1 MTVRACLS
9 LRCMRARVCAGSCSD
24 SDENEDDIDQGDS
37 RSSRSLQGG
46 KRPQHSGEQPP
57 EKKGAVTMMTELVEA
72 GPRVLTPE
80 RSPSWEGVGPVV
92 LRALWGVS
100 FVV

>member
-46 KRPQHSGEQPP
+46 KQPRRSLSTSLPPVPTVLSLLAASGGR
-57 EKKGAVTMMTELVEA
+57 GA
-72 GPRVLTPE
+72 
-80 RSPSWEGVGPVV
+80 
-92 LRALWGVS
+92 
-100 FVV
+100 

>member
-46 KRPQHSGEQPP
+46 KQPQRSGEQP
-57 EKKGAVTMMTELVEA
+57 EKRRAVTMTTVDM
-72 GPRVLTPE
+72 G
-80 RSPSWEGVGPVV
+80 
-92 LRALWGVS
+92 
-100 FVV
+100 

>member
-46 KRPQHSGEQPP
+46 KQPQRSLSTSLPLVPTVLSLLAASGGR
-57 EKKGAVTMMTELVEA
+57 GA
-72 GPRVLTPE
+72 
-80 RSPSWEGVGPVV
+80 
-92 LRALWGVS
+92 
-100 FVV
+100 